1 MAGVNFC
8 ISRKLGGEHVERDDH
23 VGIAASFEIGT
34 TDAHPEQGVATKS
47 NVLGS
52 IIKDDATWGMTRS
65 MEDLP
70 GVRTEADGVAVG
82 KIRVDRRY
90 IQMDGDAQDIAGL
103 LFYILHQKTVVLMG
117 LGFQSEGSED
127 KAVAHAM
134 IEMAVGAE
142 QMTGS
147 EAFLF
152 DVIDYSL
159 AFFGIVSSTIDDDT
173 LTRLVA
179 DHITVFSEHV
189 NGETF
194 DGKHGINGQWI
205 MDNG

>member
-1 MAGVNFC
+1 MAGVYFC
-8 ISRKLGGEHVERDDH
+8 ISRELGGEHVERDDH
-23 VGIAASFEIGT
+23 VGIAATFEIGT
-34 TDAHPEQGVATKS
+34 ADAHTEQGVAAES
-47 NVLGS
+47 DMFGR
-52 IIKDDATWGMTRS
+52 IIKDNAARGMARG

-70 GVRTEADGVAVG
+70 GVRTEGDGVAVG
-82 KIRVDRRY
+82 EIMVDRRH
-90 IQMDGDAQDIAGL
+90 IQMDGDAQDLASL
-103 LFYILHQKTVVLMG
+103 LFHILHQETVVLMG
-117 LGFQSEGSED
+117 LGLQSEGPED

-134 IEMAVGAE
+134 VEMTVGAE

-152 DVIDYSL
+152 DIVDDGL
-159 AFFGIVSSTIDDDT
+159 TFFGIVSSTIDDDT
-173 LTRLVA
+173 LTSLVA